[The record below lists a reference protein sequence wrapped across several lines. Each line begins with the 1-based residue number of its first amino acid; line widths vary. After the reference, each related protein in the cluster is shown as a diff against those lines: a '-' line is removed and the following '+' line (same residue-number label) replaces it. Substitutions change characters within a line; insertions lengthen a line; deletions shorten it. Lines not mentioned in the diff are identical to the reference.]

1 MARLSRT
8 GGKASKARVRKA
20 SPAKGRETTNTAK
33 AKTTK
38 AKTTK
43 TRRRI
48 VLETGPRKPRSVS
61 DLVAQLDLRTKQL
74 DESLAQQTATGEILT
89 VINGSAGN
97 LAPVFDI
104 ILEKAHSLCGVTTGS
119 LELYEG
125 DIARSVAAR
134 GMNKR
139 WEKYLREGYR
149 ITEAL
154 RPAYQSLR
162 PGHVDDMRKIVERF
176 PDEPTYRAFVEIGH
190 LRTFLALP
198 LVRDDIVIGRIVA
211 ARAEV
216 EPFTDGQIKLL
227 QSFADQAVIAI
238 DNVRLF
244 NETKEALEQQKA
256 SADILSVISNSVAD
270 TQPVFD
276 KILESCK
283 HLFGGDELDVLLVD
297 EQ

>member
-1 MARLSRT
+1 MVQPDKVPSGSGVDMARLSRT

-134 GMNKR
+134 GMN
-139 WEKYLREGYR
+139 G
-149 ITEAL
+149 
-154 RPAYQSLR
+154 
-162 PGHVDDMRKIVERF
+162 
-176 PDEPTYRAFVEIGH
+176 
-190 LRTFLALP
+190 
-198 LVRDDIVIGRIVA
+198 GR
-211 ARAEV
+211 
-216 EPFTDGQIKLL
+216 
-227 QSFADQAVIAI
+227 
-238 DNVRLF
+238 
-244 NETKEALEQQKA
+244 
-256 SADILSVISNSVAD
+256 
-270 TQPVFD
+270 
-276 KILESCK
+276 
-283 HLFGGDELDVLLVD
+283 
-297 EQ
+297 